1 MKAVTPTHKTGLITG
16 PLPTTAGVAG
26 TSDDKDQLK
35 FFLLESSG
43 LKYVHY
49 RHTYILNTEKNRLL
63 YTRNYSLSRRSM

>member
-35 FFLLESSG
+35 NFFIRIQWFKICTL
-43 LKYVHY
+43 
-49 RHTYILNTEKNRLL
+49 
-63 YTRNYSLSRRSM
+63 

>member
-35 FFLLESSG
+35 
-43 LKYVHY
+43 
-49 RHTYILNTEKNRLL
+49 KNF
-63 YTRNYSLSRRSM
+63 YWNPVV